1 MLPPTSVVTG
11 GYILAKKQTQK
22 TSYGIAELYGER
34 FLAISNKRRTELL
47 DAGSTSECPSLL
59 SFPQLAPKRKGRL
72 STKCGKKGGV
82 CSIRNFKTIKNG
94 QTFGPITTTCPIR
107 FYENGLIFQ
116 VIGETLLGNKHAEIA
131 KEIPFLKRRAGF
143 ANDDNNISE
152 DVGRIDMVMVN
163 VDGEQLDWCAVELQ
177 AVYFSGG
184 AMSKDYPIIRKHS
197 GNDIPMPGANRRPDF
212 RSSGPK
218 RLMPQ
223 LQIKVPTLRR
233 WGKKMAVVVDRPF
246 FDALGDMDR
255 VNHVSNADIVWFIVS
270 FKEED
275 DAIFSNLIVEEIRY
289 TTLERAVEGLTSGTP
304 TTLPEF
310 EEKIRAK
317 LPSST

>member
-1 MLPPTSVVTG
+1 MG
-11 GYILAKKQTQK
+11 RTQNRR

-34 FLAISNKRRTELL
+34 FVAIPNERRIELL
-47 DAGSTSECPSLL
+47 DVSPVPECPHLA
-59 SFPQLAPKRKGRL
+59 SFPELAPVRQGNP

-82 CSIRNFKTIKNG
+82 CSIRNFTGADKE
-94 QTFGPITTTCPIR
+94 QAFGPIIATCPIR
-107 FYENGLIFQ
+107 FYEDGLVFKT
-116 VIGETLLGNKHAEIA
+116 IGKTLLGNQDSIIA
-131 KEIPFLKRRAGF
+131 KEIPFLMRPNTSGDEEGEAGT
-143 ANDDNNISE
+143 E

-163 VDGEQLDWCAVELQ
+163 VDGNRLDWCAVELQ

-184 AMSKDYPIIRKHS
+184 AISKDFPIIRSHS
-197 GNDIPMPGANRRPDF
+197 GKGVPMPGTNRRPDF

-246 FDALGDMDR
+246 FDALGEIER
-255 VNHVSNADIVWFIVS
+255 VENVSNCDIVWFVVA
-270 FKEED
+270 FEEQEGSIYSKLVVD
-275 DAIFSNLIVEEIRY
+275 EIRY
-289 TTLERAVEGLTSGTP
+289 TTLERAVEGLTSGVP

-310 EEKIRAK
+310 ERKIKAK
-317 LPSST
+317 LGL